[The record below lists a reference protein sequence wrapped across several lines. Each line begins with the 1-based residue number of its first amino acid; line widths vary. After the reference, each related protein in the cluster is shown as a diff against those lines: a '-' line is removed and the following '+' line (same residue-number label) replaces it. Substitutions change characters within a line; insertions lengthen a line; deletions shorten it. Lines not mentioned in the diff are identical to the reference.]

1 MPFRSMPTARAGTP
15 SRRRASNV
23 GFKRQ
28 SPRVDVAMY
37 FQAIPMLVKHPSI
50 LAVPLLA
57 AVLAILMESVI
68 APFATNAVGGAGIGL
83 FGMLVQLVYMW
94 AFGIAIIQASHIW
107 RERRGSFDEAWE
119 EGRSKFGGIVLAA
132 IGFQFLVWIAG
143 YIGAIFGS
151 LAAVLSPLLTA
162 VAAFFLIYA
171 IPAAAIGGMPGS
183 LAISA
188 SVRAV
193 RANVPGSI
201 LLAVVF
207 VLLWYVGPFYLQ
219 YVTGTLP
226 SIYYSLITAVIE
238 AIVLAYLAFPFAK
251 QYDDVAFR
259 GLW

>member
-1 MPFRSMPTARAGTP
+1 VS
-15 SRRRASNV
+15 
-23 GFKRQ
+23 FKRQ
-28 SPRVDVAMY
+28 APRVDVAMY
-37 FQAIPMLVKHPSI
+37 FQAVPMLVKHPSI
-50 LAVPLLA
+50 LACPLLA
-57 AVLAILMESVI
+57 AVIAILVNAVI
-68 APFATNAVGGAGIGL
+68 APFATNAVGGAGLGL

-94 AFGIAIIQASHIW
+94 AFGIAIIQASNIW
-107 RERRGSFDEAWE
+107 RGRRGSFDEAWE
-119 EGRSKFGGIVLAA
+119 EGRAKFGGIVLAA
-132 IGFQFLVWIAG
+132 IGFQFLVWVAG

-151 LAAVLSPLLTA
+151 LGAVMSPLLTA

-193 RANVPGSI
+193 RANVLGSVI
-201 LLAVVF
+201 LAVVF
-207 VLLWYVGPFYLQ
+207 VLLWYVGPYYLQ
-219 YVTGTLP
+219 YFTGNLP
-226 SIYYSLITAVIE
+226 SLYFSLVTAVIE